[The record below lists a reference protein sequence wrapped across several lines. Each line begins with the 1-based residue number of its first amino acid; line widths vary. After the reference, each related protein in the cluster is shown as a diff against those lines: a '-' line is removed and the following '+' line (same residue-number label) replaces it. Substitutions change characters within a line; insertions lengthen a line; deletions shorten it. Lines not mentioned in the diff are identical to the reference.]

1 MFAFVATFG
10 LGALICWLTLTPQSL
25 PKSSDYQLDKV
36 AHFIAF
42 AALILPTAV
51 LRPAFLWWCLPLAA
65 GLGIGIEVIQPY
77 FDRSKEWMDTVAD
90 LFGLAAGTGVGL
102 ILRQTL
108 KHHRLLPD

>member
-1 MFAFVATFG
+1 MFALVATFG

-25 PKSSDYQLDKV
+25 PKSSHYQLDKV

-77 FDRSKEWMDTVAD
+77 FGRSKDWMDAVAD
-90 LFGLAAGTGVGL
+90 LFGLTTGTGVGL
-102 ILRQTL
+102 MLRQTI
-108 KHHRLLPD
+108 KHHRFFPN

>member
-25 PKSSDYQLDKV
+25 PKSSGYQLDKV

-51 LRPAFLWWCLPLAA
+51 LRPRFLWWSLPLAA
-65 GLGIGIEVIQPY
+65 GLGIGIELIQPY
-77 FDRSKEWMDTVAD
+77 FGRSKEWMDAVAD
-90 LFGLAAGTGVGL
+90 LFGLAAGTVAGL
-102 ILRQTL
+102 ILRQTF